1 MQVTSLGEG
10 RILNVAWPLPDVPPD
25 PVIVSKEEMIADAL
39 ASMTADERT
48 AARAAACKGWR
59 ADFSGTFFKGTG
71 TVSSKGS
78 MHAKAPT
85 WSEKPNPKPTLPVEM
100 QMKQRC

>member
-1 MQVTSLGEG
+1 M
-10 RILNVAWPLPDVPPD
+10 
-25 PVIVSKEEMIADAL
+25 IVSKEQMIADAL

-48 AARAAACKGWR
+48 AARAAACKGWK

-78 MHAKAPT
+78 TSRESTDVVGETEP
-85 WSEKPNPKPTLPVEM
+85 
-100 QMKQRC
+100 